1 MKIDTN
7 KYSKN
12 LNIDILLSI
21 RKTHP
26 VPSGNLN
33 IIGVGVLKGTPCFV
47 HVHRYIIFTN
57 LPTRG
62 GDLNGTSGDNGAE
75 NWDMRVFSP
84 FFQYFSLKN
93 GKQKYNKK

>member
-1 MKIDTN
+1 MLRARARAQV
-7 KYSKN
+7 YN
-12 LNIDILLSI
+12 LHKFANQ
-21 RKTHP
+21 
-26 VPSGNLN
+26 
-33 IIGVGVLKGTPCFV
+33 
-47 HVHRYIIFTN
+47 
-57 LPTRG
+57 G